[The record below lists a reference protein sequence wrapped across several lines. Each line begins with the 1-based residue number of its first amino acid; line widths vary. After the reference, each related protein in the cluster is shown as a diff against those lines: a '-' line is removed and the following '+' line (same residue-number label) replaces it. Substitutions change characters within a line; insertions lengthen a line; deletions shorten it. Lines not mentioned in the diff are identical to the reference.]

1 MIDID
6 CDYSNLWG
14 MTQAMGI
21 RDRVRMMKSAMRAS
35 ANDIK
40 RRAGEI
46 LISELASVRDKAAM
60 KKTIWTK
67 VYDRTAGFRVSVA
80 GNSHCYPSRMSTR
93 TGRVRE
99 LTLGRWLEE
108 GTAERRTNRGYSRGM
123 LPAIGFLGRADAEM
137 QTTINDRIEDHFIE
151 QQMKIAKKYGCI

>member
-1 MIDID
+1 MIDVEYD
-6 CDYSNLWG
+6 ASNFWG

-35 ANDIK
+35 AGDIK

-46 LISELASVRDKAAM
+46 LISELSSVRNPAAM

-80 GNSHCYPSRMSTR
+80 GNNHCYPSRMSTR
-93 TGRVRE
+93 KGTVRE
-99 LTLGRWLEE
+99 LPLGRWLED
-108 GTAERRTNRGYSRGM
+108 GTGMRSTGKGYTRGT
-123 LPAIGFLGRADAEM
+123 LPAIGFLGRADSEL
-137 QTTINDRIEDHFIE
+137 QSSVSSRIEDHFIE
-151 QQMKIAKKYGCI
+151 QQKKIAKKYGCI